1 MSQLRVDALRSES
14 GTGAVDFPNG
24 ITITGVVTATS
35 ISQSIAGDL
44 TVSNN
49 FNALGVSTF
58 SSLGTLTVTNDGT
71 VGGSLTVTGA
81 AVAGTAVVGSAISMS
96 TGALDGG
103 ATVRI
108 LGESLNIA
116 GVATGLGL
124 KLSGVATATDFNA
137 TSDVTLKQDVSIIDN
152 ALNMIEQ
159 LEGVSWRWKGSLIP
173 SLGVTAQN
181 VETVAPE
188 LVKTG
193 DHKTV
198 NYNGLIGVLIQ
209 AVKELKAEVDNLK
222 K

>member
-1 MSQLRVDALRSES
+1 MSQLRVDSLRSES
-14 GTGAVDFPNG
+14 GTGAVDFPKG
-24 ITITGVVTATS
+24 ITVTGVVTATVLE
-35 ISQSIAGDL
+35 QSLTGDL

-49 FNALGVSTF
+49 LNVSGVTTNAKLA
-58 SSLGTLTVTNDGT
+58 VTNDGT

-96 TGALDGG
+96 AGALDGG
-103 ATVRI
+103 VSVRI

-152 ALNMIEQ
+152 ALDMIEQ

-222 K
+222 R

>member
-14 GTGAVDFPNG
+14 GTGAVDFPKG
-24 ITITGVVTATS
+24 ITVTGVVTATS
-35 ISQSIAGDL
+35 ISQNIVGDL

-49 FNALGVSTF
+49 FNVSGVSTF
-58 SSLGTLTVTNDGT
+58 SSLGKLTVTNDGT

-96 TGALDGG
+96 AGALDGG

-137 TSDVTLKQDVSIIDN
+137 TSDITLKQDVSIIDN
-152 ALNMIEQ
+152 ALDMIEQ
-159 LEGVSWRWKGSLIP
+159 LEGVSWRWKDSLIP

-222 K
+222 G

>member
-14 GTGAVDFPNG
+14 GTGAVDFPKG
-24 ITITGVVTATS
+24 ITVTGVVTATAV
-35 ISQSIAGDL
+35 SQNIVGDL
-44 TVSNN
+44 TVSSNLN
-49 FNALGVSTF
+49 VSGVTTNAKLA
-58 SSLGTLTVTNDGT
+58 VTNDGT

-81 AVAGTAVVGSAISMS
+81 AVAATATVGAAISMS
-96 TGALDGG
+96 AGALDGG

-152 ALNMIEQ
+152 ALDMIEQ
-159 LEGVSWRWKGSLIP
+159 LEGVSWRWKDSLIP

-222 K
+222 G

>member
-1 MSQLRVDALRSES
+1 MSQLRVDSLRSES
-14 GTGAVDFPNG
+14 GTGAVDFPKG
-24 ITITGVVTATS
+24 ITVTGVVTATVLE
-35 ISQSIAGDL
+35 QPLTGDL
-44 TVSNN
+44 TISRNLNVS
-49 FNALGVSTF
+49 GVTT
-58 SSLGTLTVTNDGT
+58 LPTLAKLTVTNDGT

-81 AVAGTAVVGSAISMS
+81 AVAATATVGAAISMS
-96 TGALDGG
+96 AGALDGG

-108 LGESLNIA
+108 LGSNLNLA
-116 GVATGLGL
+116 
-124 KLSGVATATDFNA
+124 GVATATDFNA

-152 ALNMIEQ
+152 ALDMIEQ
-159 LEGVSWRWKGSLIP
+159 LEGVSWRWKDSLMP

-193 DHKTV
+193 NHKTV

-222 K
+222 R